1 MSPSDIK
8 KRMTSEP
15 PSSRGSSPDSERS
28 HGGQDRDRSE
38 SHPGEDKSD
47 HPPRKRQRVRLSC
60 LECRR
65 RKLSCDRGF
74 PCERCIK
81 SGTPERCTYETRPG
95 LAPPAK
101 NGLSQGALANFE
113 SRISALTSGHGNG
126 PVGPGM
132 GMGGVGAGSSYM
144 SDAGIVPPYRRDSH
158 RSGSGPSSLVD
169 GDRMRRLELEVAQL
183 KQLLASAAGVAASNA
198 NPLNKLLAPSD
209 GSATLRDDDSPQE
222 KDGGRAPSPPTTFV
236 ETIYGSSGAAAMQV
250 GDELRFFR
258 GKEFKTRYFGPHN
271 ACMAFS
277 ELTGLCPFMKETAEE
292 WLRPLHVHHHHSK
305 DRQKRKQDREERFN
319 QPDPEL
325 EALLPERREMD
336 ILINIY
342 LDQFEQVHRIVHIP
356 SFRRDYAAF
365 WEPGNKHTPAFT
377 ALLLSMMSISSCL
390 RGNPTGKFVGMISQ
404 SHHLAEKWISAC
416 DAWSQRQSQKHRKLV
431 HYQIACLNYLAKRVN
446 TMKKKR
452 FWKTSGALTQD
463 AVSVGLHREPSH
475 IHDSVSVYNQEMR
488 RRIWAT
494 IQEFDMQASFDHG
507 LPTLLSALRFDVH
520 PPRNLADEDFDED
533 TTELPQSRPTDEY
546 TFSSYQ
552 HLSRQSLPLRLQLSR
567 VLTGPPDDL
576 DYDQV
581 IRYTN
586 DITQEIDALP
596 SWDVRAITAAASTGD
611 NGEANGG
618 SSKLTPLLAYTLLHI
633 QLRQYIIPL
642 HQPYLKLRK
651 TNSKYQY
658 SEIIYYNAA
667 RDMVLLH
674 DKLAEQGVRTL
685 NFLREDALTLSI
697 NLCSVTMLQSRGS
710 TNMIMVNSQHTKKLL
725 EKCLAMKEDRVLR
738 CGNNEPWGYSI
749 MCAATGLLEA
759 HLGDKT
765 PEAAKASSA
774 ERFVNLHYKLLARQE
789 LQNGTGDAD
798 GPQQDAQDQ
807 QALQQQQQPLQLPP
821 PQQQQQQPT
830 QALPSP
836 QQQRRMPPPQ
846 MQQAQALRQQQL
858 LQQQQQQQQQQQSKL
873 GPLSNGVSDLNKA
886 SLLPLSLL
894 DHDPNTTTTSD
905 PRSNRSMQ
913 HITPFLP
920 MTQPATTASVDAA
933 MPAPPAAWWMS
944 NIANMSSIANPNAD
958 PTIQAAQQVVN
969 PDFNY
974 ELLGL
979 NLGDLW
985 ADYSWEDM

>member
-1 MSPSDIK
+1 MSSQAADK
-8 KRMTSEP
+8 KRPGSSA
-15 PSSRGSSPDSERS
+15 PSSRGSSPDSDRS
-28 HGGQDRDRSE
+28 HDDHDRDRSE
-38 SHPGEDKSD
+38 SQPGDEKGD

-113 SRISALTSGHGNG
+113 SRISALAGGLGGG
-126 PVGPGM
+126 PVGHG
-132 GMGGVGAGSSYM
+132 GSAGINSIGGGGVGGSYM

-158 RSGSGPSSLVD
+158 RSGSGPSSMVD

-183 KQLLASAAGVAASNA
+183 KQLLASAAGVANNN
-198 NPLNKLLAPSD
+198 NPLNKLLLAPSD

-222 KDGGRAPSPPTTFV
+222 KEGGRAPSPPTTFV
-236 ETIYGSSGAAAMQV
+236 ETIYGSGGAAAMEV

-305 DRQKRKQDREERFN
+305 DREKRKQDREERFS

-325 EALLPERREMD
+325 EALLPDRTEMNV
-336 ILINIY
+336 LINIY
-342 LDQFEQVHRIVHIP
+342 LDQFEQVYRIVHIP
-356 SFRRDYAAF
+356 SFKRDYTAF
-365 WEPGNKHTPAFT
+365 WEPGAKRTPAFT

-404 SHHLAEKWISAC
+404 SHHMAEKWINAC

-452 FWKTSGALTQD
+452 FWKASGALTQD

-596 SWDVRAITAAASTGD
+596 SWDVRAIAAAGEDGETNGNGST
-611 NGEANGG
+611 A
-618 SSKLTPLLAYTLLHI
+618 KLTPLLAYTLLHI

-789 LQNGTGDAD
+789 QQTANGEGQKQTEEDQSQ
-798 GPQQDAQDQ
+798 QQD
-807 QALQQQQQPLQLPP
+807 L
-821 PQQQQQQPT
+821 PQQQQLQVQQPPS
-830 QALPSP
+830 QQRPLQSP
-836 QQQRRMPPPQ
+836 QQQRRMLPPQ
-846 MQQAQALRQQQL
+846 MQQAMRQQQQM
-858 LQQQQQQQQQQQSKL
+858 LQQQQQQQQQHNVN
-873 GPLSNGVSDLNKA
+873 GNGVNGGVNGNGVNGVSDLTK
-886 SLLPLSLL
+886 
-894 DHDPNTTTTSD
+894 
-905 PRSNRSMQ
+905 

-920 MTQPATTASVDAA
+920 MTQATSTPGVVDAA

-958 PTIQAAQQVVN
+958 STAIQAAQQVVN

>member
-1 MSPSDIK
+1 MV
-8 KRMTSEP
+8 SET
-15 PSSRGSSPDSERS
+15 PSSRGSSPDSEHSR
-28 HGGQDRDRSE
+28 GDEGRDRSE
-38 SHPGEDKSD
+38 SQAGEDKSD

-74 PCERCIK
+74 PCERCMK

-113 SRISALTSGHGNG
+113 SRISALTGSLGNGQIGPGGGIGHGG
-126 PVGPGM
+126 GLS
-132 GMGGVGAGSSYM
+132 GVGAGSNYI
-144 SDAGIVPPYRRDSH
+144 SDAGIVPPYRRVFH
-158 RSGSGPSSLVD
+158 RSGSSPSALVD

-183 KQLLASAAGVAASNA
+183 KQLLASAAGLAANGT
-198 NPLNKLLAPSD
+198 NPLQKLLAPSD
-209 GSATLRDDDSPQE
+209 GSATLHDDDSPREQ
-222 KDGGRAPSPPTTFV
+222 DGGRVTSPPMTFV
-236 ETIYGSSGAAAMQV
+236 ETIYGSGGAAAMQV

-319 QPDPEL
+319 QPDAEL
-325 EALLPERREMD
+325 EALLPDRAEMD
-336 ILINIY
+336 VLINIY
-342 LDQFEQVHRIVHIP
+342 LTQFEQVHRIVHIP
-356 SFRRDYAAF
+356 SFRRGYAAF
-365 WEPGNKHTPAFT
+365 WEPGNLHTPAFT
-377 ALLLSMMSISSCL
+377 ALLLSIMSISSCL
-390 RGNPTGKFVGMISQ
+390 RGNPTGRFVGMVSQ
-404 SHHLAEKWISAC
+404 SHHMAEKWINAC

-431 HYQIACLNYLAKRVN
+431 HYQISCLLYLAKRVN
-446 TMKKKR
+446 TIKKKR

-488 RRIWAT
+488 RRLWAT

-520 PPRNLADEDFDED
+520 PPSNLTDNDFDED

-596 SWDVRAITAAASTGD
+596 SWDVRAITAAAAASGSESGVNSHANTGILDRGDGSTT
-611 NGEANGG
+611 
-618 SSKLTPLLAYTLLHI
+618 KLTPLLAYTLLHI

-725 EKCLAMKEDRVLR
+725 EKCLVMKEDRVLR

-774 ERFVNLHYKLLARQE
+774 ERFVTLHCKLLARQE
-789 LQNGTGDAD
+789 WQTGTSDVTTDAVPVIED
-798 GPQQDAQDQ
+798 RDSQQEDSQGQ
-807 QALQQQQQPLQLPP
+807 QARQLQHQPHQILPLPQLQQNQQPPRR
-821 PQQQQQQPT
+821 
-830 QALPSP
+830 ALPSP
-836 QQQRRMPPPQ
+836 SQCRVLPHQT
-846 MQQAQALRQQQL
+846 QQAQVQALRQQQML
-858 LQQQQQQQQQQQSKL
+858 NQQQQQQQQQPKL
-873 GPLSNGVSDLNKA
+873 GPPPEVSDLTK
-886 SLLPLSLL
+886 
-894 DHDPNTTTTSD
+894 H
-905 PRSNRSMQ
+905 M
-913 HITPFLP
+913 TPFLP
-920 MTQPATTASVDAA
+920 LSQPGTTPGGLVDTA
-933 MPAPPAAWWMS
+933 MPALPAAWWMS

-958 PTIQAAQQVVN
+958 PNIQAAHQMVS
-969 PDFNY
+969 PSFNY

-985 ADYSWEDM
+985 ADYSWEDVDV